1 MLSFLA
7 ILFLLTAI
15 SGFINLKWL
24 HLPMTI
30 GIMLVALSFSLLL
43 SILAYYSV
51 PFSKPFFTTLI
62 LERVDYSQ
70 LLLKGILAFLLFAGS
85 LHVDLKELW
94 NVRFSVAFL
103 AIGGTIISVLFLA
116 IVFWG
121 LFFAFGCSLS
131 LIWCFVLASIL
142 APTDPVSVLNMLGR
156 LKLSNR
162 IQAIFAGESLFN
174 DGVAVVLFTTFLEIA
189 TSNMTGHDGKDILFL
204 FIKDIFGSGL
214 LGFATAWITIKIM
227 NYIDNDEVIILFTLA
242 LATGTFAL
250 ADAIHLSGPI
260 SVVVSGLMIG
270 DHIQNCQSKKYIH
283 STHIFWHLIDE
294 ILNTMLFLI
303 IGLEI
308 MVIPFHLSSFLIAL
322 CSIPLLILSRTLAV
336 LLSGFSLLYRDN
348 NPKGLISILTW
359 GGLRGGISLAMALS
373 LPVLYP
379 KDEILIITYLI
390 VIFTILVQGLTME
403 RVIRYF
409 YS

>member
-51 PFSKPFFTTLI
+51 PFSKPFFTILI

-214 LGFATAWITIKIM
+214 LGFATAWITIKII

-373 LPVLYP
+373 LPMLYP

>member
-270 DHIQNCQSKKYIH
+270 DHIQNCQSKKYIQ
-283 STHIFWHLIDE
+283 STHIFWYLIDE

>member
-270 DHIQNCQSKKYIH
+270 DHIQNCQSKKYIN

-373 LPVLYP
+373 LPMLYP

>member
-283 STHIFWHLIDE
+283 STHIFWYLIDE

-390 VIFTILVQGLTME
+390 VIFTIFVQGLTME

>member
-283 STHIFWHLIDE
+283 STHIFWYLIDE

>member
-189 TSNMTGHDGKDILFL
+189 TSNMTGHNGKDILFL

-242 LATGTFAL
+242 LATGTFAF

-373 LPVLYP
+373 LPMLYP

>member
-250 ADAIHLSGPI
+250 ADSIHLSGPI

-373 LPVLYP
+373 LPMLYP

>member
-121 LFFAFGCSLS
+121 LFFAFGYSLS

-189 TSNMTGHDGKDILFL
+189 TSNMTGHNGKDILFL

-373 LPVLYP
+373 LPMLYP

>member
-189 TSNMTGHDGKDILFL
+189 TSNMTGHDSKDILFL

-373 LPVLYP
+373 LPMLYP

>member
-51 PFSKPFFTTLI
+51 PFSKHFFTTLI

-250 ADAIHLSGPI
+250 ADSIHLSGPI

-373 LPVLYP
+373 LPMLYP

>member
-1 MLSFLA
+1 
-7 ILFLLTAI
+7 
-15 SGFINLKWL
+15 
-24 HLPMTI
+24 
-30 GIMLVALSFSLLL
+30 
-43 SILAYYSV
+43 
-51 PFSKPFFTTLI
+51 
-62 LERVDYSQ
+62 
-70 LLLKGILAFLLFAGS
+70 
-85 LHVDLKELW
+85 
-94 NVRFSVAFL
+94 
-103 AIGGTIISVLFLA
+103 
-116 IVFWG
+116 
-121 LFFAFGCSLS
+121 
-131 LIWCFVLASIL
+131 
-142 APTDPVSVLNMLGR
+142 
-156 LKLSNR
+156 
-162 IQAIFAGESLFN
+162 
-174 DGVAVVLFTTFLEIA
+174 
-189 TSNMTGHDGKDILFL
+189 
-204 FIKDIFGSGL
+204 

-227 NYIDNDEVIILFTLA
+227 NCIDNDEVIILFTLA

-283 STHIFWHLIDE
+283 STHIFWYLIDE

>member
-189 TSNMTGHDGKDILFL
+189 TSNMTGHNGKDILFL

-373 LPVLYP
+373 LPMLYP

>member
-94 NVRFSVAFL
+94 SVRFSVAFL

-336 LLSGFSLLYRDN
+336 LLSGFSLLYRDD

-373 LPVLYP
+373 LPMLYP

>member
-51 PFSKPFFTTLI
+51 PFSKHFFTTLI

-94 NVRFSVAFL
+94 NIRFSVAFL
-103 AIGGTIISVLFLA
+103 AIGGTITSVLFLA

-373 LPVLYP
+373 LPMLYP

>member
-94 NVRFSVAFL
+94 SVRFSVAFL

-373 LPVLYP
+373 LPMLYP

>member
-51 PFSKPFFTTLI
+51 PFSKSFFTTLI

-121 LFFAFGCSLS
+121 LFFAFGYSLS

-189 TSNMTGHDGKDILFL
+189 TSNMTGHNGKDILFL

-373 LPVLYP
+373 LPMLYP

>member
-43 SILAYYSV
+43 SILAYYYV

-283 STHIFWHLIDE
+283 STHIFWYLIDE